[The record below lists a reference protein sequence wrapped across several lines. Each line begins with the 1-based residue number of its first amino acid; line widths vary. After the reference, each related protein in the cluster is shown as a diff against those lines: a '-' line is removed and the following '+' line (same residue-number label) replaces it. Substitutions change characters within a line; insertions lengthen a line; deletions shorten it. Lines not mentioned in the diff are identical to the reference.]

1 MPEADS
7 TTKAAPLIAFVDN
20 RLSLH
25 VQTQSLKDIV
35 EQISDLSGVPIFF
48 SKDITDRGV
57 SHHFDNVLL
66 DEGLRMVLQAL
77 DLFFFYAADGQVSP
91 ALLAVWAYPQGQGKR
106 LVPMPPEAWA
116 STAELREH
124 LRDADPELRVRAAEG
139 LIERQG
145 KQALDVVEAAL
156 EDAEAKVRYRALY
169 KAIRVGVPLH
179 GDVLR
184 QLLSADPSPTVRFLA
199 LEALPKVPHIQ
210 PETLR
215 ESLEFAL
222 SDADEGVREQAG
234 ALLDELE
241 PIDVLLAPED
251 PLQTQLQERSRR
263 ATAAP

>member
-1 MPEADS
+1 
-7 TTKAAPLIAFVDN
+7 
-20 RLSLH
+20 
-25 VQTQSLKDIV
+25 
-35 EQISDLSGVPIFF
+35 
-48 SKDITDRGV
+48 
-57 SHHFDNVLL
+57 
-66 DEGLRMVLQAL
+66 
-77 DLFFFYAADGQVSP
+77 
-91 ALLAVWAYPQGQGKR
+91 
-106 LVPMPPEAWA
+106 
-116 STAELREH
+116 
-124 LRDADPELRVRAAEG
+124 VRAAEG

-156 EDAEAKVRYRALY
+156 EDAEAKVRYRTLY

-251 PLQTQLQERSRR
+251 PLQTQLQERSSARQPRPRR
-263 ATAAP
+263 IRRPSVSDGPPDTLGHNPCGPSRKPSGLRKRRESNEKVLHS